1 MTHGTERSILS
12 QCAPTLAGVKMGS
25 LVKFD
30 SEVCDSALGILASYE
45 SMDVGTKILRSVG
58 SYLCLVYNREMLT
71 HSLSDDNVRSFL
83 VSVGYPQDLTV
94 SGALDIL
101 AERMSI
107 GIPHEVGIFL
117 GYPLCARYGCGSG
130 LILTN
135 FYITV
140 FERWISNIYI
150 LRIIGLYTST
160 NPKNIVSNLAG
171 RSLHGCE

>member
-45 SMDVGTKILRSVG
+45 SMDVGTKILRSAG
-58 SYLCLVYNREMLT
+58 SYLCLVYNREMLA
-71 HSLSDDNVRSFL
+71 HSLSDDNVKSFL

-94 SGALDIL
+94 SDALDIL

-117 GYPLCARYGCGSG
+117 GYPLCDVEGFLRHRGRNYKCIGCWKVYGDVESAQRMFGRIRKARTDMMRMHDMG
-130 LILTN
+130 
-135 FYITV
+135 V
-140 FERWISNIYI
+140 AA
-150 LRIIGLYTST
+150 
-160 NPKNIVSNLAG
+160 V
-171 RSLHGCE
+171 